1 MTRNI
6 LALLLT
12 VFAFMLF
19 VPTSPATAADPIRLD
34 GVIAM
39 VGDHGI
45 LLHTQRGDVRIEV
58 VERTQIFING
68 EPARLH
74 SLLRGDH
81 ARVEAMWR
89 RTPEGRRLVAM
100 RIDVLRR

>member
-12 VFAFMLF
+12 VFALMSFI
-19 VPTSPATAADPIRLD
+19 PANPAMAADPVRLE

-45 LLHTQRGDVRIEV
+45 LLHTQRGDVRIDV
-58 VERTQIFING
+58 VERTQITING

-81 ARVEAMWR
+81 ARVAAMWQ
-89 RTPEGRRLVAM
+89 RTREGRRLVAM
-100 RIDVLRR
+100 RIAVLRR